1 MIRIVITVIIVIVVM
16 LRMGV
21 VMGMGVGVVMGI
33 IGVGK
38 NSIRVGLRN
47 WRGRLSSIRGI
58 SSSAAY

>member
-1 MIRIVITVIIVIVVM
+1 MIRIVIIVMAVMVVM

-21 VMGMGVGVVMGI
+21 GVGVVMGI

-58 SSSAAY
+58 SSSVAY

>member
-1 MIRIVITVIIVIVVM
+1 MIRIVIIVMAVMAVMAVM
-16 LRMGV
+16 LRMG
-21 VMGMGVGVVMGI
+21 MGMGI
-33 IGVGK
+33 IGAGK